1 VEEWGSSV
9 SDTVKLGYAAF
20 SNISYEG
27 EWDTGISR
35 EEWDEMT
42 DNEREEEI
50 TQIVF
55 NDIDVWVKDV
65 GEGRGRVTPD

>member
-9 SDTVKLGYAAF
+9 SDTVKLGYTAF